1 MTRLAEMLEDES
13 DHSGR
18 HFDSGAWATP
28 WMGVVRPQI
37 GHFKH
42 APVKK

>member
-18 HFDSGAWATP
+18 HFHSVEHGLLRGWVLSDLRLAISS
-28 WMGVVRPQI
+28 MLQ
-37 GHFKH
+37 
-42 APVKK
+42 